1 MVQKQERER
10 RNAVVEFKTLFRI
23 LKKHLANGDDV
34 PSFFRGFMAVITT
47 VTDEEWGTSKDP
59 CQKL

>member
-1 MVQKQERER
+1 M
-10 RNAVVEFKTLFRI
+10 EFKTLFRI